1 MLEVDTDDTQELLAT
16 NAASGSSTTTG
27 APRFEALSSLS
38 QSHQEKSSTK
48 YKKFQNLLK
57 LMCSDIL
64 IILRNMY
71 YAMRQVT
78 VP

>member
-48 YKKFQNLLK
+48 YKNFRI
-57 LMCSDIL
+57 C
-64 IILRNMY
+64 
-71 YAMRQVT
+71 
-78 VP
+78 